1 VTGESTDVPVAGIFF
16 YVGNVP
22 NTAFVSETVELDEAG
37 YVMTDQNLESSVPGI
52 FAAGD
57 VRANRFK
64 QVIIAAAEG
73 ALASAGAQRYLE
85 SIGRGPLMVIA
96 VVDGMGGSIGTQ
108 IVLGLRQS
116 LPEDTEI
123 MALGTNA
130 IATGSMMKAK
140 ATRGATGENAIA
152 FSIKE
157 ADVIMGSLS
166 IVVPNSMMGEVSPAI
181 AAAVAAA
188 RGRKVLLPISNPP
201 LDLLGLN
208 KKPLQALI
216 KDAVELVRDIY
227 GLPTEQQEGPDV

>member
-1 VTGESTDVPVAGIFF
+1 MI
-16 YVGNVP
+16 
-22 NTAFVSETVELDEAG
+22 
-37 YVMTDQNLESSVPGI
+37 
-52 FAAGD
+52 
-57 VRANRFK
+57 
-64 QVIIAAAEG
+64 
-73 ALASAGAQRYLE
+73 
-85 SIGRGPLMVIA
+85 IA

-157 ADVIMGSLS
+157 ADIIMGSLS

-181 AAAVAAA
+181 ATSVASAP
-188 RGRKVLLPISNPP
+188 GRKVLLPISNPH
-201 LDLLGLN
+201 LDLLGMN

-216 KDAVELVRDIY
+216 KDAVELVRGIY
-227 GLPTEQQEGPDV
+227 GLPPEPQEGSDV

>member
-1 VTGESTDVPVAGIFF
+1 
-16 YVGNVP
+16 
-22 NTAFVSETVELDEAG
+22 
-37 YVMTDQNLESSVPGI
+37 
-52 FAAGD
+52 
-57 VRANRFK
+57 
-64 QVIIAAAEG
+64 
-73 ALASAGAQRYLE
+73 
-85 SIGRGPLMVIA
+85 MVIA

-116 LPEDTEI
+116 LPEDIEI

-157 ADVIMGSLS
+157 AEIIMGSLS

-181 AAAVAAA
+181 ATAVASAP
-188 RGRKVLLPISNPP
+188 GRKVLLPISNPP
-201 LDLLGLN
+201 LEVLGTT

-227 GLPTEQQEGPDV
+227 GLPHEPEEGTDV